1 MERVTFENAAV
12 IGFRLEHPT
21 PIVPTRY
28 DTPNSMPM
36 AATAERCFHCILDAA
51 LSNRRS
57 SAAPNERHKSCR
69 PRRDGPLAVRLCR
82 NRRTS
87 RTFLPP
93 AIVAI
98 GACHRGAATP
108 SFRVG
113 GRRARDGATPPWRHT
128 ADRGDAW
135 RCAAQTPHN
144 RQDCPSAS
152 THRRLQPE
160 VAATAPNL
168 STAVHTQIRP
178 REGRIWPWYTE
189 SASPLP
195 VDAMTRAAPPTAAG
209 RWRWEGEVAGSGDRV
224 FAAQVA
230 RRAGDASLR
239 GTKGAEPPGV
249 DN

>member
-113 GRRARDGATPPWRHT
+113 GRRARDGATLPTGGTHGAAPRRHHTT
-128 ADRGDAW
+128 AR
-135 RCAAQTPHN
+135 TV
-144 RQDCPSAS
+144 
-152 THRRLQPE
+152 LQP
-160 VAATAPNL
+160 A
-168 STAVHTQIRP
+168 R
-178 REGRIWPWYTE
+178 
-189 SASPLP
+189 
-195 VDAMTRAAPPTAAG
+195 TAAFS
-209 RWRWEGEVAGSGDRV
+209 RKLPPPHPT
-224 FAAQVA
+224 
-230 RRAGDASLR
+230 SL
-239 GTKGAEPPGV
+239 PPAIT
-249 DN
+249 DST